1 MVYIC
6 IKKRQLSNMLCLTP
20 NSVFH
25 AKKFDY
31 KYNYKRNNPQ

>member
-6 IKKRQLSNMLCLTP
+6 IKKRQL
-20 NSVFH
+20 FH